1 MTPKWFSRSK
11 NNQVPAATAPAEPND
26 IQQDDW
32 LADFEGQLAVD
43 AYETDD
49 SLIIKAPVAGVDK
62 KNLDIQ
68 ITDTSVTIRG
78 TREDNH
84 QLDAEGFYLQEC
96 YWGSFSRSFEL
107 PFPVESKKAQ
117 ASLKNGLLTI
127 VLPKSEN
134 ARTTKLEIAGDE

>member
-11 NNQVPAATAPAEPND
+11 SGAQPTPELAEQED

-32 LADFEGQLAVD
+32 LADFEGQLSVD
-43 AYETDD
+43 AYETDE
-49 SLIIKAPVAGVDK
+49 SLVIKAPVAGVDK
-62 KNLDIQ
+62 KDLDIQ

-78 TREDNH
+78 QRADNH

-107 PFPVESKKAQ
+107 PFPVASKKAQ
-117 ASLKNGLLTI
+117 ATLKNGLLTI
-127 VLPKSEN
+127 KLPKSET
-134 ARTTKLEIAGDE
+134 ARATRLEIGDE